1 MMGLLNQFGVE
12 AMGKPRRGS
21 AKPSMFARA
30 ISSRMD
36 EMDLTPNSLF
46 ERLKGEGVTRSN
58 LYHFLKGERNMPM
71 PQLEAIC
78 RTLGLVI
85 VPRD

>member
-12 AMGKPRRGS
+12 AMGKPRRGNR
-21 AKPSMFARA
+21 KPSMFARA
-30 ISSRMD
+30 IASRMD

-46 ERLKGEGVTRSN
+46 ERLKDEGVTRSN
-58 LYHFLKGERNMPM
+58 LYHFLKGERNMPAS
-71 PQLEAIC
+71 QLEAIF

-85 VPRD
+85 VPKD